1 MATRLNTKTR
11 INKQIEAVK
20 EEPVPSGFN
29 KTEEKLY
36 KALRGQI
43 DKRYF
48 LIKRLVEATVGELK
62 ESIDERLEEIES
74 DISDDV
80 DSLDSRVDSLESLK
94 SIVNGVKVTVEEM
107 HNNRFTSFPP
117 PDKSYSPDHMRVLQ
131 RIKAASDKGTTKYL
145 ADSVVAEE
153 YFQQPKRHMYRWDS
167 DEDAKLER
175 NLIGLVEA
183 AARAHQR
190 KKSAIMFRIA
200 KLLKD
205 AGVEL

>member
-131 RIKAASDKGTTKYL
+131 RIKAASDKGTTSILLTQLLRKNTFSNP
-145 ADSVVAEE
+145 SVICITGTVTKMQSLKETSLDWLRLQLV
-153 YFQQPKRHMYRWDS
+153 YTS
-167 DEDAKLER
+167 ER
-175 NLIGLVEA
+175 SQLSCLG
-183 AARAHQR
+183 
-190 KKSAIMFRIA
+190 
-200 KLLKD
+200 
-205 AGVEL
+205 